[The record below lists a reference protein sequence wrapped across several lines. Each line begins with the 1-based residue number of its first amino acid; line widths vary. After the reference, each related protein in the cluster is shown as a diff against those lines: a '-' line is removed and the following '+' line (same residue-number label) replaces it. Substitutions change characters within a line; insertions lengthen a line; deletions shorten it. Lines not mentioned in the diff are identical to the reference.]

1 MLVIAGMASKLSICT
16 PTDKPIKNAIKT
28 NHLFACAFSNSLSHL
43 RIDQKT
49 TAVNKEDIAY
59 TSPSTAEN
67 QKESE
72 KV

>member
-1 MLVIAGMASKLSICT
+1 MKKMSKSQRLGRKSESLEPCWVSSI
-16 PTDKPIKNAIKT
+16 
-28 NHLFACAFSNSLSHL
+28 SSSHL
-43 RIDQKT
+43 RMAQKM
-49 TAVNKEDIAY
+49 TAVNKDAMAY